1 MAPRPHPAP
10 TSLLSALSAL
20 FPDLAPPSVDA
31 VAHSDRLRD
40 LIADR
45 IAAAGGWIP
54 FDAYMDLALYA
65 PGLGYYAGGSRKF
78 GVDGDFVT
86 APEISD
92 LFGRTLARQVAEV
105 LAITGGDV
113 LELGPGT
120 GRLAATLLA
129 ELARLGHPPRRYLL
143 LDVSADLRDRQR
155 QHINASVPGEA
166 HRAEWIDALP
176 ASFEGLILANE
187 VLDALPVSLVSR
199 RDDGLQERGVSLAD
213 GSFVW
218 AGRPLAAG
226 PVRDRAE
233 ALAFPSPYDTEFC
246 PRAEALVRALAG
258 SLTAGALLFVDY
270 GFGRREYYHPQRDRG
285 TLVCH
290 YRHRMHDDPFVLPG
304 LQDITAHVDFTAVA
318 EAGVAAGLRF
328 AGYTTQANFLVNCGI
343 AQLLSEVPAA
353 HASAYLPLASQ
364 AQKLMS
370 PSEMGELFKVVALSR
385 GVDAPLLGFTRGDL
399 SRLL

>member
-10 TSLLSALSAL
+10 KSPLSAL
-20 FPDLAPPSVDA
+20 FPDLPPPSGDA
-31 VAHSDRLRD
+31 AAHSDRLRR

-45 IAAAGGWIP
+45 IIDAGGWIP
-54 FDAYMDLALYA
+54 FDVYMDLALYA

-78 GVDGDFVT
+78 GADGDFVT

-92 LFGRTLARQVAEV
+92 LFGRTLARQVAQV

-120 GRLAATLLA
+120 GRLAASLLA
-129 ELARLGHPPRRYLL
+129 ELARLGHSPDRYLL

-155 QHINASVPGEA
+155 QRIAESVPEDL

-176 ASFEGLILANE
+176 ADFRGVVIANE
-187 VLDALPVSLVSR
+187 VLDALPVSLVSQS
-199 RDDGLQERGVSLAD
+199 DDGLRERGVALSGESFVWVDRPLAD
-213 GSFVW
+213 G
-218 AGRPLAAG
+218 PT
-226 PVRDRAE
+226 RDRAE
-233 ALAFPSPYDTEFC
+233 ALGLPSPYDTEFC
-246 PRAEALVRALAG
+246 LRADALVRALAERL
-258 SLTAGALLFVDY
+258 SAGALVFIDY

-304 LQDITAHVDFTAVA
+304 LQDITTHVDFTAIA

-343 AQLLSEVPAA
+343 VELLSEVPAA

-385 GVDAPLLGFTRGDL
+385 GVDASLIGFSRGDL
-399 SRLL
+399 ARLL

>member
-1 MAPRPHPAP
+1 VAPRPLPAP
-10 TSLLSALSAL
+10 TSPLSVL
-20 FPDLAPPSVDA
+20 FPDLAPPSADA

-40 LIADR
+40 LIANR
-45 IAAAGGWIP
+45 ITAAGGWIP

-92 LFGRTLARQVAEV
+92 LFGRALARQVAEV
-105 LAITGGDV
+105 LAITDGDV

-129 ELARLGHPPRRYLL
+129 ELAWLGHPPRRYLL

-155 QHINASVPGEA
+155 QHIADSVPGET

-176 ASFEGLILANE
+176 DAFQGVILANE

-199 RDDGLQERGVSLAD
+199 RDDGLQERGVSLAG
-213 GSFVW
+213 GSLTW
-218 AGRPLAAG
+218 AGHPLVAG
-226 PVRDRAE
+226 PLRDRAE
-233 ALAFPSPYDTEFC
+233 ALALPSPYDTEFC

-258 SLTAGALLFVDY
+258 CLTGGAVFFIDY

-343 AQLLSEVPAA
+343 VQLLSEVPAA
-353 HASAYLPLASQ
+353 HASVYLPLASQ

-385 GVDAPLLGFTRGDL
+385 GVDAPLFGFSRGDL

>member
-1 MAPRPHPAP
+1 VAQRPHPAP
-10 TSLLSALSAL
+10 KSPLTAL
-20 FPDLAPPSVDA
+20 FPDLPPPSGDA
-31 VAHSDRLRD
+31 AAHSDRLRR

-45 IAAAGGWIP
+45 ITDAGGWIP
-54 FDAYMDLALYA
+54 FDTYMDLALYA

-78 GVDGDFVT
+78 GADGDFVT

-92 LFGRTLARQVAEV
+92 LFGRTLARQVAQI

-120 GRLAATLLA
+120 GRLAASLLA
-129 ELARLGHPPRRYLL
+129 ELARLGQPPGRYLL

-155 QHINASVPGEA
+155 QQIAESVPEDF

-176 ASFEGLILANE
+176 ADFRGVVIANE

-199 RDDGLQERGVSLAD
+199 RDDGLHERGVALS
-213 GSFVW
+213 GESFTWVDRPLP
-218 AGRPLAAG
+218 AGRLL
-226 PVRDRAE
+226 DRAE
-233 ALAFPSPYDTEFC
+233 ALGLPSPYDTEFC
-246 PRAEALVRALAG
+246 PRADALVRALAER
-258 SLTAGALLFVDY
+258 LTAGALIFIDY

-290 YRHRMHDDPFVLPG
+290 YRHRMHDDPLVLPG
-304 LQDITAHVDFTAVA
+304 LQDITSHVDFTAIA

-343 AQLLSEVPAA
+343 VELLSEVPAA
-353 HASAYLPLASQ
+353 HASTYLPLASQ

-385 GVDAPLLGFTRGDL
+385 GVDAPLIGFSRGDL

>member
-1 MAPRPHPAP
+1 MALRPHPAP
-10 TSLLSALSAL
+10 KSPLTAL
-20 FPDLAPPSVDA
+20 FPDLPPPSGDA
-31 VAHSDRLRD
+31 AAHSDRLRRV
-40 LIADR
+40 IADR
-45 IAAAGGWIP
+45 ITDAGGWIP

-78 GVDGDFVT
+78 GADGDFVT

-129 ELARLGHPPRRYLL
+129 ELARLRREPGRYLL

-155 QHINASVPGEA
+155 QRIADSVPQEI
-166 HRAEWIDALP
+166 HRAVWIDSLP
-176 ASFEGLILANE
+176 ADFRGVIIANE
-187 VLDALPVSLVSR
+187 VLDALPVSLVSQS
-199 RDDGLQERGVSLAD
+199 DDGLSERGVALSGA
-213 GSFVW
+213 SFVW
-218 AGRPLAAG
+218 ARRPLVDG
-226 PVRDRAE
+226 PTRDRAE
-233 ALAFPSPYDTEFC
+233 ALALPSPYDTEFS
-246 PRAEALVRALAG
+246 PRSEALVRALAA
-258 SLTAGALLFVDY
+258 SLTSGAMLFIDY
-270 GFGRREYYHPQRDRG
+270 GFGRREYFHPQRDRG

-290 YRHRMHDDPFVLPG
+290 YRHRMHDDPLVLPG
-304 LQDITAHVDFTAVA
+304 LQDITAHVDFTAIA

-343 AQLLSEVPAA
+343 AELLSEVPAA
-353 HASAYLPLASQ
+353 HASSYLPLVSQ

-385 GVDAPLLGFTRGDL
+385 GVDAPLTGFSRGDL